1 MGGQLDRSSK
11 KPHPYVVPGTR
22 APRGTAPERNG
33 ARGGDRAGGFK
44 GHSGWRACG
53 RAGGGRQNAVESHPL
68 SQPTRMLHCCGT
80 HLHYRTAP
88 PFTPPKSKFFLLSV
102 AQNVAQS
109 FRYTSLWRSHL
120 YTSQDLFNAYE
131 QCHVC
136 FSTDK
141 QTYQQKHSS
150 PFRATS
156 WGLHGQASPAAVFL
170 IGCKM
175 PQFRLSLPIQPCYC
189 CCQAVYEIRP
199 ELDPNRQCGIEPV
212 MQMVPAILHCVE
224 ILRALW
230 VTRNKFNTNLTEGVK
245 GPSAPQAC
253 FEILNKV
260 VGPTEP
266 VLKFVLDR
274 FSI

>member
-11 KPHPYVVPGTR
+11 KPNPYVVPGTR

-170 IGCKM
+170 IGCQT
-175 PQFRLSLPIQPCYC
+175 PQFRLLC
-189 CCQAVYEIRP
+189 
-199 ELDPNRQCGIEPV
+199 
-212 MQMVPAILHCVE
+212 
-224 ILRALW
+224 
-230 VTRNKFNTNLTEGVK
+230 
-245 GPSAPQAC
+245 
-253 FEILNKV
+253 
-260 VGPTEP
+260 
-266 VLKFVLDR
+266 R
-274 FSI
+274 FSHATAVVRRSMKSDLNSIPTGSVVLSLSRKWCQQFSIALKS